1 MDLSLVQT
9 HLDNFVDTW
18 EGWGKVVSGLLNAF
32 SYFGTPE
39 GGNANAAETG
49 LNSLKGLN
57 IFAGSS
63 ELSSK

>member
-18 EGWGKVVSGLLNAF
+18 QGWGKVFDGFIKFIDVFATAN
-32 SYFGTPE
+32 
-39 GGNANAAETG
+39 GGNSNAAETG
-49 LNSLKGLN
+49 LNSLQGLN

-63 ELSSK
+63 QLSSK